1 MVRTGVADRTPEPSE
16 ASVEIELRHDHD
28 RRRFIARAGGTDSHL
43 VYAPRGGATVD
54 FLSTYVAPSVRGR
67 GVGEK
72 LVREALEWAKEEGLT
87 VIPTCW
93 FVDTVVRRH
102 PEYEALLVR

>member
-1 MVRTGVADRTPEPSE
+1 MDVTVVHEPT
-16 ASVEIELRHDHD
+16 
-28 RRRFIARAGGTDSHL
+28 RRRFVAHAGGLEQD
-43 VYAPRGGATVD
+43 VVD
-54 FLSTYVAPSVRGR
+54 FRSTYVDPSLRGH

-72 LVREALEWAKEEGLT
+72 LVRQALDWAREEGLK

-102 PEYEALLVR
+102 PEYEILLER

>member
-1 MVRTGVADRTPEPSE
+1 M
-16 ASVEIELRHDHD
+16 EIELRHDREH
-28 RRRFIARAGGTDSHL
+28 RRFVARTGATESHL

-54 FLSTYVAPSVRGR
+54 FLTTYVAPAVRGR

-72 LVREALEWAKEEGLT
+72 LVREALEWAKGQGLV

-102 PEYEALLVR
+102 PEYETLLVR